1 MEENSI
7 KKFAAKTNWRRVYL
21 HSIFI
26 LIIVT
31 AQTVFKLLYYQKYNF
46 RWSESYGPVSIIFY
60 ALTLASIYFTAFVVL
75 RNRPQLKRGTAL
87 LIKIA
92 GLIGVF
98 FLYVP
103 FRWIIEQKLEFWIL
117 GISNYPQ
124 DVTFSFFFHDNLVY
138 AFLILIAGAYVKF
151 MDDWYIHDR
160 IKSTLEKQN
169 LRLELDFLKSQVN
182 PHFLFNTLNNIQS
195 FIVQDEKMRSIEL
208 IGRLSEFMRFAL
220 YECDEEYIDLD
231 KEISMLAD
239 YVELERVRC
248 DDRVKICFEATG
260 DFNDLKIPP
269 LLLMPFV
276 ENAFKH
282 GADTQLDKSWINITI
297 TLQQQQLHLKV
308 ENDFIAPVPGFEVK
322 HGGIG
327 LQNVKKRLQYYFKNK
342 HQLQITAK
350 QKVFEVNLTLQLNP
364 VPSQNYLTPVPNLSI
379 INENN

>member
-1 MEENSI
+1 MEENNI
-7 KKFAAKTNWRRVYL
+7 KKFAAKINWRRVYL
-21 HSIFI
+21 HTIFI
-26 LIIVT
+26 LIIIT
-31 AQTVFKLLYYQKYNF
+31 CQPVFKLLYYQKYNF
-46 RWSESYGPVSIIFY
+46 QWSESYGPVSLIFY
-60 ALTLASIYFTAFVVL
+60 ALTLACIYFTAFVVL
-75 RNRPQLKRGTAL
+75 RNRPQLKQSTAL
-87 LIKIA
+87 LIKTA
-92 GLIGVF
+92 GLIGMF

-103 FRWIIEQKLEFWIL
+103 FRWVIEQKLEFLIL

-124 DVTFSFFFHDNLVY
+124 NVSYSFFFHDNLVF

-220 YECDEEYIDLD
+220 YECDEEYIDLE

-248 DDRVKICFEATG
+248 DDRVKIHFETTG
-260 DFNDLKIPP
+260 NFDDLQIPP

-282 GADTQLDKSWINITI
+282 GAATQLDKSWINISI
-297 TLQQQQLHLKV
+297 TLQQERLHLKV
-308 ENDFIAPVPGFEVK
+308 ENDFIAPATNSEVK
-322 HGGIG
+322 PGGIG
-327 LQNVKKRLQYYFKNK
+327 LQNVKKRLQYYFPNK
-342 HQLQITAK
+342 HQLDITAK
-350 QKVFEVNLTLQLNP
+350 QKVFEVNLILRLNP
-364 VPSQNYLTPVPNLSI
+364 VPSQNYLNSIPNLSI
-379 INENN
+379 INENY